1 MMNLDKYPHNPE
13 WPTQAG
19 AAGRAEP
26 GACAYGVTIS
36 SKALKAF
43 LGHASKDEACVNL
56 NHVRVEHHAD
66 RTYLVATDGHRLAWL
81 DMPVLTRDVKR
92 TIPGKKVSHTIPRET
107 LERACKLGDVMTIT
121 LGGSIL
127 AWGKCA
133 KGSTVRTL
141 EATVP
146 YTAAAVTF
154 PPWRQVLPHG
164 FRTEGLP
171 VGYPTT
177 MRVENARTGT
187 GMKTGKGEE
196 IPNEV
201 AVAAFNPR
209 YLADAAVLAEIWNE
223 KMAVR
228 FAPGTS
234 ALDPSTVYA
243 QNPDLGSMG
252 VVIMPMRV

>member
-19 AAGRAEP
+19 APGRAEP

-43 LGHASKDEACVNL
+43 MVHASKDSVRVNL
-56 NHVRVEHHAD
+56 NHVLVEHHED

-81 DMPVLTRDVKR
+81 DLPVLQRDVKR
-92 TIPGKKVSHTIPRET
+92 TVPDKEVSHTIPREA
-107 LERACKLGDVMTIT
+107 LDRACKLGDVVTIT
-121 LGGSIL
+121 LGGAIL
-127 AWGKCA
+127 AWSKA
-133 KGSTVRTL
+133 HKITSARTL

-146 YTAAAVTF
+146 YTAAEVTF
-154 PPWRQVLPHG
+154 PPWREVMPRG

-171 VGYPTT
+171 IAYPTT
-177 MRVENARTGT
+177 MRVENARAESA
-187 GMKTGKGEE
+187 KGKGEE
-196 IPNEV
+196 LPNEV
-201 AVAAFNPR
+201 AVAAFDPR
-209 YLADAAVLAEIWNE
+209 YLADAATLAEVWGE
-223 KMAVR
+223 KRAVR

-243 QNPDLGSMG
+243 ENPDLGNMG

>member
-1 MMNLDKYPHNPE
+1 MMNLDKFPHNPE

-19 AAGRAEP
+19 APGCAEP

-43 LGHASKDEACVNL
+43 LAHASKDATRPQLCAVL
-56 NHVRVEHHAD
+56 VEHHED

-81 DMPVLTRDVKR
+81 DMPVFQRDVKR
-92 TIPGKKVSHTIPRET
+92 TIPDKEVLHVIPRET
-107 LERACKLGDVMTIT
+107 LERACKLGDVVTLT
-121 LGGSIL
+121 LGGAIL
-127 AWGKCA
+127 AWGKA
-133 KGSTVRTL
+133 GKIGPARTL

-146 YTAAAVTF
+146 YTAAEVTF
-154 PPWRQVLPHG
+154 PPWRQVLPRG

-171 VGYPTT
+171 IGYPAT
-177 MRVENARTGT
+177 MRVENARAESAE
-187 GMKTGKGEE
+187 GKGEE
-196 IPNEV
+196 LPNEV

-209 YLADAAVLAEIWNE
+209 YLADAATLAEVWNG
-223 KMAVR
+223 KIAAR

-234 ALDPSTVYA
+234 ALDPSVVYA
-243 QNPDLGSMG
+243 QNPDLGNMG

>member
-1 MMNLDKYPHNPE
+1 MNLDKFPHNPE

-19 AAGRAEP
+19 APGRAEP

-43 LGHASKDEACVNL
+43 MVHASKEEARVNL
-56 NHVRVEHHAD
+56 TQVLVEHHED

-81 DMPVLTRDVKR
+81 DLPVFQRDVKR
-92 TIPGKKVSHTIPRET
+92 TIPDKEVSHVIPRET
-107 LERACKLGDVMTIT
+107 LERACKLGDAVTIT
-121 LGGSIL
+121 LGGAVL
-127 AWGKCA
+127 AWSKA
-133 KGSTVRTL
+133 HKITSARTL

-146 YTAAAVTF
+146 YTAAGVTF
-154 PPWRQVLPHG
+154 PPWRQVLPRG

-187 GMKTGKGEE
+187 GMGTGEGEE
-196 IPNEV
+196 ILNEV

-209 YLADAAVLAEIWNE
+209 YLADACDLGEAWVG
-223 KMAVR
+223 KYAVR

-234 ALDPSTVYA
+234 ALDPSVVYA
-243 QNPDLGSMG
+243 ENPDLGNMG
-252 VVIMPMRV
+252 VIIMPMRV